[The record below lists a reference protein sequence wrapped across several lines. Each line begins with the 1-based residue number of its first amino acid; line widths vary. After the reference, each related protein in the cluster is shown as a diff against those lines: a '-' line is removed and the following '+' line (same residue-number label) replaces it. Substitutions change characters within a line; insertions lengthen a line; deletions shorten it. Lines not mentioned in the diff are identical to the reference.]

1 MNRGSQKSA
10 QHPKEVLS
18 RPMGQSG
25 CKKTRDVRRL
35 SSRAHRNLSQ
45 LLQNAWSKNG
55 VFSPLDITS
64 EEPTHFAT
72 FFAT

>member
-10 QHPKEVLS
+10 QHPKEALS

-45 LLQNAWSKNG
+45 LLQNAWSSRCALLLYN
-55 VFSPLDITS
+55 TMS
-64 EEPTHFAT
+64 E
-72 FFAT
+72 

>member
-10 QHPKEVLS
+10 QHPKEALFAPHG
-18 RPMGQSG
+18 RSG

-45 LLQNAWSKNG
+45 LLQNAWSENG
-55 VFSPLDITS
+55 VFSPFDITS
-64 EEPTHFAT
+64 EGPTHFAA